1 MDIGHIKDLT
11 PDPKNARK
19 HNPRNIGMIVD
30 SLHEVGAARSIVID
44 ENNRILAGNGTV
56 DAAAEAGITKLQVVD
71 VDGETLVAVR
81 RTGLTESQKTR
92 LALLD
97 NRSAET
103 AEWDAT
109 VLAAMAEDG
118 VKLDDLWSGDDL
130 DVLMAADW
138 SPDEIDNSEVEIKPN
153 TDSISVTKEQR
164 QIFEAAMEKVKTEVD
179 GLYTEGECLVAICQ
193 TYLN

>member
-1 MDIGHIKDLT
+1 MKIDHLKDLT
-11 PDPKNARK
+11 PDKRNARK

-44 ENNRILAGNGTV
+44 EDGRILCGNGTV
-56 DAAAEAGITKLQVVD
+56 DAAAEAGIEKVQVVD

-118 VKLDDLWSGDDL
+118 VKLDDLFCDDELTAILKAHTEPDAPEEFGEVDENIETAYCCPKCGYRWSG
-130 DVLMAADW
+130 
-138 SPDEIDNSEVEIKPN
+138 KP
-153 TDSISVTKEQR
+153 E
-164 QIFEAAMEKVKTEVD
+164 
-179 GLYTEGECLVAICQ
+179 
-193 TYLN
+193 